1 MPIFPNAP
9 TRRTV
14 IGLLAAGCAL
24 PHTALANTLDMF
36 EGRAFGTYWRLS
48 GGVGRDLAALMP
60 EIDALF
66 AAQDRVFSPYR
77 QDSDISA
84 FNAGEAGAV
93 HAAPELLRVAQA
105 ALDIA
110 RHSDGAFDPTVGP
123 LVARL
128 GFGPIAQGGPRDWR
142 ALSVRDG
149 TLSKARADLTLDLCG
164 IAKGWALDRAGDLL
178 RGAGDAGALLDV
190 GGELLAIGQHPAGRD
205 WRVAVEAPL
214 LGQRAPMRLRLPD
227 GMAVATSG
235 TRAQSYWLNDTFHSH
250 IIGREVQAQGRA
262 RSVTV
267 LAGDAMTADG
277 WATALC
283 AAGAVDGLQMAQKHR
298 LAALF
303 LTDGPNGLAIQPSD
317 ALADFVL

>member
-1 MPIFPNAP
+1 MPTFPNAP

-93 HAAPELLRVAQA
+93 HAAPEHVAPSA
-105 ALDIA
+105 A
-110 RHSDGAFDPTVGP
+110 R
-123 LVARL
+123 
-128 GFGPIAQGGPRDWR
+128 PRPAYPACPWVMR
-142 ALSVRDG
+142 PNTSGALSVRDG

-214 LGQRAPMRLRLPD
+214 HGQRAPMRLRLPD

-235 TRAQSYWLNDTFHSH
+235 TRAQSYWLNDTFYSH
-250 IIGREVQAQGRA
+250 IIGRETQAQSRA

-277 WATALC
+277 WAT
-283 AAGAVDGLQMAQKHR
+283 
-298 LAALF
+298 
-303 LTDGPNGLAIQPSD
+303 T
-317 ALADFVL
+317 